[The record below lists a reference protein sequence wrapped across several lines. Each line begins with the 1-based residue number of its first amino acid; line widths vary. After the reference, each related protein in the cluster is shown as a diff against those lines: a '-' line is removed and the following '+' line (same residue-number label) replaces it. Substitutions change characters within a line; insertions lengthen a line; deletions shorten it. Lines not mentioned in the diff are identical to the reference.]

1 MSTPESSL
9 GLADWRLF
17 LARWWR
23 QPLTVGAVAPSSRWL
38 AAAMLDAAQPLHG
51 PVLELGAGTGVFTRA
66 LIEAGLPPAEI
77 SVSERIPAFAQALRQ
92 RFPQV
97 GIIEGDAAALR
108 PSMLPAPAACILSGL
123 PLRAMDAS
131 IIERILRAA
140 FECSAPAARLVQF
153 SYGLRCPVPA
163 SVREALGLQARRHT
177 WVARNLPP
185 ASVWCLRRATR

>member
-9 GLADWRLF
+9 SLADWRLF

-38 AAAMLDAAQPLHG
+38 AAAMLDAAQPLRG

-66 LIEAGLPPAEI
+66 LIEAGMPPAEI

-97 GIIEGDAAALR
+97 RIIEGDAAALR
-108 PSMLPAPAACILSGL
+108 PSMLPAPAACVLSGL

-140 FECSAPAARLVQF
+140 FECSAPVARLVQF

-163 SVREALGLQARRHT
+163 SVRESLGLKAQRTA
-177 WVARNLPP
+177 WVALNLPP
-185 ASVWCLRRATR
+185 ASVWCLWRSGS